1 MCLII
6 TIAIHNALTDT
17 IEKIDG
23 ISFSENIYSAL
34 ESREDLFV
42 DLVFDADGNLTE
54 SSIYEWDI
62 KNNNRGQLVSRQING
77 AIFNSVYNEIDLSS
91 DDQYLHDIVFNENG
105 EMVSETLYNWDSD
118 SNSKGAMIAKR
129 EVNETSLQ
137 KGEDAQCLESF

>member
-23 ISFSENIYSAL
+23 ISFSENIYSTL

-62 KNNNRGQLVSRQING
+62 KNNNKGQLVSRQING

-118 SNSKGAMIAKR
+118 SNTKGAMIAKR